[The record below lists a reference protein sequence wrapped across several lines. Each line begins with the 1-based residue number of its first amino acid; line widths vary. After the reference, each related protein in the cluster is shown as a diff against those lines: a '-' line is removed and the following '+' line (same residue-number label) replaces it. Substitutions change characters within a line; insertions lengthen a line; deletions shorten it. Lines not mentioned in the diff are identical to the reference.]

1 MRLVRSLALAAR
13 GFKRGC
19 LDVEFLVV
27 MSHPQLAAVQS
38 ARSDASGHRV
48 FRAGETPVS
57 QVHAQAR
64 ITPRTRAKIRSCA
77 DSSTELALRYTTTV
91 ATIRK
96 WRTRHDMQDRSHC
109 PHTLNTT
116 LTPGQELLVI
126 KLRRLPLDDLLVLV
140 REFINPAVSRS
151 GLNRCLVR
159 HGVASS
165 T

>member
-1 MRLVRSLALAAR
+1 
-13 GFKRGC
+13 
-19 LDVEFLVV
+19 
-27 MSHPQLAAVQS
+27 MSHSQLAAVQS

-57 QVHAQAR
+57 QVHSQAR
-64 ITPRTRAKIRSCA
+64 TTSRTRAETRSCA
-77 DSSTELALRYTTTV
+77 DSSTELALRYTITV

-96 WRTRHDMQDRSHC
+96 WRTREGMQDRSHC

-126 KLRRLPLDDLLVLV
+126 ELRRMLRLPLDDLLVLV
-140 REFINPAVSRS
+140 REFINPAVSRA
-151 GLNRCLVR
+151 GLNRCLAR
-159 HGVASS
+159 HGAASS

>member
-1 MRLVRSLALAAR
+1 
-13 GFKRGC
+13 
-19 LDVEFLVV
+19 

-57 QVHAQAR
+57 QVHSQAR
-64 ITPRTRAKIRSCA
+64 TTPITRAKIRSCA
-77 DSSTELALRYTTTV
+77 DSSTELALRYNTTV

-96 WRTRHDMQDRSHC
+96 WRTREGMQDRSHC
-109 PHTLNTT
+109 PHTLNAT
-116 LTPGQELLVI
+116 LTPGPELLVI

-140 REFINPAVSRS
+140 LVLVLVREFINPAVSRA

-159 HGVASS
+159 HGAASS